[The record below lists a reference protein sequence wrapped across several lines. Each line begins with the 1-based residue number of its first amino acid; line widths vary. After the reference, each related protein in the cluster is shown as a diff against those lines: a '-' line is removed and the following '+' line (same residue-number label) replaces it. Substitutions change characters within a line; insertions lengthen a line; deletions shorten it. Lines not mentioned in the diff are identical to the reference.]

1 MSIKSSFLSVPLLII
16 VLARKPTTFGYSLK
30 EDSYLGLIIWDY
42 QEKRLSCGQREGLN
56 QYPRPL
62 DHHAL
67 TKWTQKIKCSHSLYH
82 YTYPVTSFLFGSQVK
97 QMFFLFENFFYSIYL
112 VFFFADHGTSPPAA
126 MYETYYVTAHK
137 QPCRAASFSQNG
149 KMISNRAD
157 VKNGNQKLIFSLFQ
171 CSDSTNSYSGT
182 LNKGIQIRCVRQRR
196 SIKRDIELPV
206 ANHDVRD
213 VSVLVA

>member
-1 MSIKSSFLSVPLLII
+1 MSIKSSFLCVPLLII
-16 VLARKPTTFGYSLK
+16 VLPQTPTTFGCSLK

-42 QEKRLSCGQREGLN
+42 QPKRPTCGHRGGLK
-56 QYPRPL
+56 QYPKPL
-62 DHHAL
+62 DHHPL
-67 TKWTQKIKCSHSLYH
+67 TKWTQKTKCSYSLYH

-97 QMFFLFENFFYSIYL
+97 QLFFLFQNFFYSIYL
-112 VFFFADHGTSPPAA
+112 VSCFTDHGTSPPAA

-157 VKNGNQKLIFSLFQ
+157 VKNGNRKLIFSLFQ
-171 CSDSTNSYSGT
+171 CSDSANTYSGT
-182 LNKGIQIRCVRQRR
+182 LNKGIQIRCVRQKR